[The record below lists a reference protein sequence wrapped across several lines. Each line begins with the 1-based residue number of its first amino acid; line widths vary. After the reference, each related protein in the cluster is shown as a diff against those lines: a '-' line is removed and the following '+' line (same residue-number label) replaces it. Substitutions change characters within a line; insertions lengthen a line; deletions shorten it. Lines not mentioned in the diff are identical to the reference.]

1 MRIQTGKA
9 YGSVLL
15 ILKGMLSSLWLR
27 VLPAEIKLI
36 CHFRPHDEYTKSGSD
51 RDNRCQCGENAE
63 VHTPRDVRRE
73 YTLSI
78 LAIGASPQKTAKYL
92 SSSPGLSYGGTY

>member
-1 MRIQTGKA
+1 MRIQTEERLYSFVTHTQKCE
-9 YGSVLL
+9 
-15 ILKGMLSSLWLR
+15 LSSLL
-27 VLPAEIKLI
+27 
-36 CHFRPHDEYTKSGSD
+36 CHFTRPRYEDTKSGSD